1 MESPRTP
8 HISTRIRRLRMGFQS
23 MLIALTT
30 ALLALRNALRP
41 RPSVNVTRNS
51 EPHGPKGSRVENG
64 DVGGPTALS
73 APCR

>member
-1 MESPRTP
+1 
-8 HISTRIRRLRMGFQS
+8 MGFQS

-51 EPHGPKGSRVENG
+51 EPHWPKGLRVENG
-64 DVGGPTALS
+64 DVGWAYCFERALQLTQQNGGF
-73 APCR
+73 RIHQR